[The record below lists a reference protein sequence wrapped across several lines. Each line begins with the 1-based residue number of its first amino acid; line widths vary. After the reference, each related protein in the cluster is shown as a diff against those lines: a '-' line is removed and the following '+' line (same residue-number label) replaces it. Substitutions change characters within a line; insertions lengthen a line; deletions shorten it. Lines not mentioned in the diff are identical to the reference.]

1 MTQWTRWSAL
11 CAVVAFVSGC
21 PGGMMRPDAGGAG
34 GGGSLLAGGGISG
47 VGGGSAGGMMTAGG
61 RAGGQAGGMAGGMAG
76 GAAGGMAGGT
86 AGGMVEEDAGVDAGM
101 MEPIDGGMLMG
112 GETCEA
118 PVLLPGTPISL
129 MSTTTGLVNDY
140 LIDNTTGCAESISTG
155 AAPDVVYSVLVPAGQ
170 AVTASVTSTWNATI
184 NLVASAANCTGGD
197 GGATAFTCLSGSNA
211 ATSGTESTSWLNGT
225 GADTTVLII
234 IDGVSTGSGD
244 FTLDVSVAVP
254 PPGDTC
260 VSAIAAPAIGDGGV
274 VVSNQTLTG
283 FISDFGGRTP
293 SVGCSFLAGADR
305 VYSLTIPPG
314 LRLNARAT
322 SQADL
327 SLSVVEDVAACTAMS
342 VACVAEADALGSAP
356 MGQTRTES
364 LFLENANMTP
374 RPVLLI
380 VDSVGAAVTFELE
393 LSIGSVPPGEACDMA
408 PLVMPGD
415 AGVTLTAQSLGGYA
429 SDFDFNTITN
439 SCLFSAGPDRSYLVT
454 VPPNL
459 RLSATV
465 SSSAVI
471 AVNIVPSTAA
481 CQMSPLECLGA
492 GETGMSTQ
500 VSARSDVLATS
511 RDVLVIVDASG
522 AQASG
527 STFDLSLQLSR
538 PPYTVTTVSGACDS
552 FASATVVPL
561 LTGSTMPV
569 IADEAVTATLPLP
582 FAFSSF
588 GTPVTHYSVS
598 SNGFLQL
605 FTSAAGIGDEQYTN
619 VPIPDAFEPNGVV
632 APFWDDLDGSGNPAA
647 RVVGAVFGT
656 GSMRRYTV
664 QWEAVPIYGVM
675 GSSVTMQARL
685 YETTN
690 VIELHL
696 CAATPG
702 TDPFDADRERGLS
715 ASVGIESPDG
725 TDGQQF
731 SFETASLT
739 VGQVI
744 RYTP

>member
-1 MTQWTRWSAL
+1 MTQWIRWSAL
-11 CAVVAFVSGC
+11 GAVVAFVSGC
-21 PGGMMRPDAGGAG
+21 PVGRMRPDAGGAG
-34 GGGSLLAGGGISG
+34 GGGSLLAGGGMSG

-61 RAGGQAGGMAGGMAG
+61 RAGGMAGGT
-76 GAAGGMAGGT
+76 AGGMAGGT

-101 MEPIDGGMLMG
+101 REPIDGGMLMG

-118 PVLLPGTPISL
+118 PVVLPGTPISL

-140 LIDNTTGCAESISTG
+140 LIDGTTGCAESSSTG

-170 AVTASVTSTWNATI
+170 AITASVTSMWDATI

-197 GGATAFTCLSGSNA
+197 GGATAFTCLAGSDV
-211 ATSGTESTSWLNGT
+211 ATNGTDTTSWLNGT

-234 IDGVSTGSGD
+234 IDGFSTGGGD
-244 FTLDVSVAVP
+244 FTLDVSVGVP

-260 VSAIAAPAIGDGGV
+260 ASAVAAPAIGDAGV
-274 VVSNQTLTG
+274 LLANQTLTG
-283 FISDFGGRTP
+283 FLNDFSGRTT
-293 SVGCSFLAGADR
+293 SVDCSFLGGADR
-305 VYSLTIPPG
+305 VYALTIPPG

-322 SQADL
+322 SQANL
-327 SLSVVEDVAACTAMS
+327 ALSVVEDVAACTAMS
-342 VACVAEADALGSAP
+342 VACVAEADSVGSGV
-356 MGQTRTES
+356 MGQPRTES
-364 LFLENANMTP
+364 LFLENANTTP

-380 VDSVGAAVTFELE
+380 VDSSGAGATFDLE
-393 LSIGSVPPGEACDMA
+393 LSVGTVPPGEACDMA
-408 PLVMPGD
+408 PLFSPGD

-429 SDFDFNTITN
+429 NDFDFNTVTS
-439 SCLFSAGPDRSYLVT
+439 SCLFGLGADRSYLVT

-459 RLSATV
+459 RLTATV
-465 SSSAVI
+465 NSTADL
-471 AVNIVPSTAA
+471 AVNIVPSAAA
-481 CQMSPLECLGA
+481 CQLSPLVCLGA
-492 GETGMSTQ
+492 AETNMSMQ
-500 VSARSDVLATS
+500 ASARSDALATS

-522 AQASG
+522 APAS
-527 STFDLSLQLSR
+527 SATFDLSLQLSR
-538 PPYTVTTVSGACDS
+538 PPYTVVTMSAACDS

-561 LTGSTMPV
+561 LTSTTMPV
-569 IADEAVTATLPLP
+569 IDDDAVTATLPLP

-605 FTSAAGIGDEQYTN
+605 FTSAAGVGDEALSN
-619 VPIPDAFEPNGVV
+619 LPIPDVLEPNGVV
-632 APFWDDLDGSGNPAA
+632 APFWDDLDGSANPAA
-647 RVVGAVFGT
+647 RVVGAIFGT

-664 QWEAVPIYGVM
+664 QWEAVPVFGVT
-675 GSSVTMQARL
+675 GSSVTVQARL

-690 VIELHL
+690 VIELQL

-715 ASVGIESPDG
+715 ASVGIEAPDG
-725 TDGQQF
+725 TDGLQF